1 MSNESWRP
9 KLHLAAYNGSVS
21 DPNGLNQF
29 RGTYHFFSQYA
40 PTYPPHADS
49 PHGWGHCVIMINT
62 KRGKIGK
69 PQVDFRAQ

>member
-40 PTYPPHADS
+40 PSEIFSMRGSTM
-49 PHGWGHCVIMINT
+49 VLNT
-62 KRGKIGK
+62 
-69 PQVDFRAQ
+69 